1 MAFKSENLTPIA
13 NNTKLGVVP
22 ALWMYWNEAGDAVT
36 GAGFIPK
43 HYGVKAKDQVM
54 VIAND
59 GANHTFYHATVDGT
73 GVITL
78 VENA

>member
-22 ALWMYWNEAGDAVT
+22 ALWMYYNEAGDVVT
-36 GAGFIPK
+36 GAGYIPK
-43 HYGVKAKDQVM
+43 HYGVKAKDQII
-54 VIAND
+54 VIDND
-59 GANHTFYHATVDGT
+59 GGNNTFYNATVNAS

-78 VENA
+78 VANA

>member
-22 ALWMYWNEAGDAVT
+22 ALWMYYNEAGDVVT
-36 GAGFIPK
+36 GAGYIPK
-43 HYGVKAKDQVM
+43 HYGVKAKDQII
-54 VIAND
+54 VIDND
-59 GANHTFYHATVDGT
+59 GGNNKFYNATVDAS

-78 VENA
+78 VANA